1 MTFIGNIYI
10 LLESFYLMQKSE
22 WTVAFIFFIFIYALT
37 SFSTLPVPVFADNHT
52 NVTNETHLECVNQA
66 CVLVNNTLNG
76 TNADLCRTNTDCFN
90 QTNVTFVRA
99 NRTLV
104 LNLTH
109 LECANQAC
117 VSVNGKG
124 LDLCQSNAQCN
135 LTNLTRMICVNQACV
150 LVNVS
155 GINGTV
161 IDCATFLDCQNI
173 TNTTGGGGGNGSNGS
188 NDFLPLAPPA
198 ESVKK
203 ESSTLARAFLNF
215 IRSITGLLGLD
226 L

>member
-1 MTFIGNIYI
+1 
-10 LLESFYLMQKSE
+10 MQKSE

-37 SFSTLPVPVFADNHT
+37 SFSTLPAPVLADNHT
-52 NVTNETHLECVNQA
+52 NQTNTTGETHLECVNRA

-76 TNADLCRTNTDCFN
+76 TNADLCRTTTDCFN
-90 QTNVTFVRA
+90 QTNITFVRA

-109 LECANQAC
+109 LECVNQAC
-117 VSVNGKG
+117 VSVDGKG

-135 LTNLTRMICVNQACV
+135 LTNLTRMICASQACV

-155 GINGTV
+155 EINGTV
-161 IDCATFLDCQNI
+161 IDCATYLDCQNA
-173 TNTTGGGGGNGSNGS
+173 TTGGGGNGSNGS
-188 NDFLPLAPPA
+188 SGSNDLPLAPPA
-198 ESVKK
+198 SQDVQKP
-203 ESSTLARAFLNF
+203 TTIARWIYEVVRN
-215 IRSITGLLGLD
+215 ITRFLGLD